1 MTLSPT
7 EWRHGEML
15 PRSHAVEVELK
26 ADPAD
31 CGNDSAYTAFVEVT
45 TNRL

>member
-1 MTLSPT
+1 
-7 EWRHGEML
+7 ML